1 MTPAQLRHLQRS
13 FSKVEPVAEQFGTM
27 FYERLFAIAPEMK
40 PLFRTDIKAQQS
52 KFMKV
57 IGEVVQLH
65 LRAMISLPATAQASG
80 EAMLPGAYWSGKLH
94 AAYGV
99 RMEDFE
105 KMKEALLWAL
115 EQALK
120 DDLTPE
126 VQDAWIAA
134 YDIVVRAMKPGM
146 DSPEEEEAEPEV
158 NMQTRLQDAEEEEGG
173 TAFLKMLG
181 ERS

>member
-1 MTPAQLRHLQRS
+1 MTPSQLRLLQGS
-13 FSKVEPVAEQFGTM
+13 YSKVEPVAEQFGTI

-40 PLFRTDIKAQQS
+40 PLFRRDIKAQQS

-65 LRAMISLPATAQASG
+65 LRAMVSLPVTAQVG
-80 EAMLPGAYWSGKLH
+80 EAALPGAYWSGKLH

-99 RMEDFE
+99 RMEDFDR
-105 KMKEALLWAL
+105 MKEALLWAL
-115 EQALK
+115 KQILA

-134 YDIVVRAMKPGM
+134 YDIVAQAMKPGM
-146 DSPEEEEAEPEV
+146 ESPEEDDLEPEAD
-158 NMQTRLQDAEEEEGG
+158 MQTRLRTAEDENEAS
-173 TAFLKMLG
+173 AFLKMLG